1 MKTYLVTGAA
11 GFIGSNYLKY
21 ILNKYKNDDI
31 RVIVVD
37 VLTYAGN
44 LGTIAN
50 EIKDE
55 RVKFEKVD
63 IRDQREIARI
73 FSENE
78 VDFVVN
84 FAAESHVDRSIENPQ
99 IFLETN
105 ILGTQ
110 NLLEN
115 AKKAWT
121 IAKDENGYP
130 VYKDGVKYLQVST
143 DEVYG
148 SLSKD
153 YDTAIDLVID
163 DEEVKKVVK
172 NRKNLKTYGKKF
184 FTEKTAL
191 DPRSPYSASKASAD
205 HIVIAYGETYKM
217 PINITRCS
225 NNYGPYHFPE
235 KLIPLM
241 IKNVLEGKKLPV
253 YGKGDNVRDWLY
265 VEDHCKG
272 IDLVLRNADI
282 YEIYNIGGFN
292 EEQNINIVKLVIDIL
307 REEIENNDEYKK
319 VLKTDLQNINYDLIT
334 YVQDRLGHDMRYAI
348 DPSKIARDLGWY
360 PETDFETGIRKTVK
374 WYLEHQNWVNE
385 VVSGDYQKY
394 YEEMYGNK

>member
-21 ILNKYKNDDI
+21 ILNNYKNDDI

-50 EIKDE
+50 ELKDE

-319 VLKTDLQNINYDLIT
+319 GLKTDLQNINYDLIT

-348 DPSKIARDLGWY
+348 DPSKIARDLRWY

-374 WYLEHQNWVNE
+374 WYLEHQDWVNE

-394 YEEMYGNK
+394 YEEMYGNE